1 MVDDLEKI
9 QLEEDLSKEISVSN
23 GRVHPTAMISS
34 FGWLARFVSRVL
46 FAHVF
51 IETKDCQNLVQ
62 SDDETSSI
70 YVMQSRSLL
79 DYLFFNWLFVHQDI
93 ALARFSNGVKLRLFQ
108 SIWKNIVSWF
118 QFRKLEDD
126 QTTFTHLLQNEHS
139 VFLFLKRGNN
149 TKVNDLDYVR
159 KFLFSAIGVQ
169 RERLKNIRVIP
180 LLLVWERRPDKPH
193 ATIAEEVFG
202 SAQSPRFLRKVMYW
216 FRTIWQSFLKFGQP
230 VARVCEPI
238 FLQNFVADL
247 PDATTGDLAQLL
259 EAELSKRIYDERH
272 VILGPPEEKPE
283 HIWKEI
289 STKSHMMQTF
299 SSVAKEEGISEK
311 EVLIRAEKLFREIAA
326 EPNLMVLKIL
336 SSLFSF
342 VWYRLYDGLEIDLS
356 GLEKIREVSKD
367 HSIVLI
373 PSHKS
378 HMDYLI
384 ITYVFYHYGI
394 KAPLIAAGANLN
406 FWPLGYL
413 FRRGGAFYIRRSF
426 KDNALYK
433 AVFREYLNTVLERR
447 YPVEFFIEGTRSR
460 TGKLV
465 KPRYGMLEMIV
476 SGVKSARLDAVK
488 LIPISVV
495 YEHVIESK
503 SHKQEQLGAEKEKE
517 GLSGLLKTPQFLAR
531 KYGRIHIEFN
541 EPIDLK
547 NYLNRN
553 TVDENE
559 EEHAALMV
567 RLGHRIIY
575 DINTVTTV
583 TPSALTSLV
592 LLSDDRTNG
601 IGRAELLADVGFVYR
616 YLSEPKRNVR
626 FSKTIE
632 DALAEKKETLEGL
645 AEGSH
650 AERHPLIESMLG
662 RSLAP
667 LIDIA
672 LERFRQADQIIVEK
686 NAEKEDRFIV
696 PADGRIELAYSKN
709 SIVHHF
715 VPEALLAT
723 AIRSF
728 DEKNIDLE
736 ALKSQ
741 TLFLSRLFKYEWIYE
756 ERSEFDSVFSTTL
769 DYFGSRSWISV
780 KTEDEKD
787 YVSHSRPFPEELAF
801 FRTQVLNFVEAYLVV
816 VDTLRESPSISEKKI
831 ITEALKYATERLE
844 NGELHFRETLSK
856 PTYVNTLRLLQD
868 WNYIDRV
875 KSSNEGYVYKIVEQD
890 SLDKMSVRLQ
900 RLCAIL

>member
-1 MVDDLEKI
+1 
-9 QLEEDLSKEISVSN
+9 
-23 GRVHPTAMISS
+23 MISS
-34 FGWLARFVSRVL
+34 FGWVAKFISRVL
-46 FAHVF
+46 FDHVF
-51 IETKDCQNLVQ
+51 IEPRDHERLVQ
-62 SDDETSSI
+62 SESETSSI

-79 DYLFFNWLFVHQDI
+79 DYLYFNWLFVTQGI
-93 ALARFSNGVKLRLFQ
+93 TLARFSNGVKLRFFL
-108 SIWKNIVSWF
+108 SLWKNLISWF
-118 QFRKLEDD
+118 QFRKKEDD
-126 QTTFTHLLQNEHS
+126 QTFFTTLLQNEFS
-139 VFLFLKRGNN
+139 AFLFLKRPDT
-149 TKVNDLDYVR
+149 TKEKNQDYVQ
-159 KFLFSAIGVQ
+159 KFLFSAVGVQ
-169 RERLKNIRVIP
+169 KENLKNIRIIP
-180 LLLVWERRPDKPH
+180 LLIVWERTPDQPH

-202 SAQSPRFLRKVMYW
+202 SAQSPRFLRKFLYW

-230 VARVCEPI
+230 VARVCEPL
-238 FLQNFVADL
+238 FLNRFIDDL

-259 EAELSKRIYDERH
+259 ETELNKRIHDERH
-272 VILGPPEEKPE
+272 VILGPAEAKPE

-289 STKSHMMQTF
+289 STKSHMVQTF
-299 SSVAKEEGISEK
+299 SEVAKDEGINEE

-342 VWYRLYDGLEIDLS
+342 IWYRLYDGLEIDLQ
-356 GLEKIREVSKD
+356 GLEKIRDVSKD

-413 FRRGGAFYIRRSF
+413 FRRGGAFFIRRSF
-426 KDNALYK
+426 KNNPLYR

-476 SGVKSARLDAVK
+476 SAMTSSRLDAVK

-517 GLSGLLKTPQFLAR
+517 GLSSLLKTPQFLAR

-541 EPIDLK
+541 DPIDLK
-547 NYLNRN
+547 NYLNKSK
-553 TVDENE
+553 VQENDR
-559 EEHAALMV
+559 AALMV
-567 RLGHRIIY
+567 RLGHRIIH

-592 LLSDDRTNG
+592 LLSHANRKKEG
-601 IGRAELLADVGFVYR
+601 IGRAELLSDIGFVYR
-616 YLSEPKRNVR
+616 FLNEPQRNIR

-632 DALAEKKETLEGL
+632 DALSEKKETVEGL
-645 AEGSH
+645 EETSQG
-650 AERHPLIESMLG
+650 ERHPLIESILG

-672 LERFRQADQIIVEK
+672 LERFRQSDQILVQK
-686 NAEKEDRFIV
+686 NKEKEDRFIV

-728 DEKNIDLE
+728 DEKNMNLE
-736 ALKSQ
+736 RVKEE

-756 ERSEFDSVFSTTL
+756 ERSEFNKVFSTTL
-769 DYFGSRSWISV
+769 NYFKSKSWVSS
-780 KTEDEKD
+780 KTENENERIN
-787 YVSHSRPFPEELAF
+787 HQRPFPEELEF
-801 FRTQVLNFVEAYLVV
+801 FRTQVLNFVEAYWVI
-816 VDTLRESPSISEKKI
+816 VDALRNSSSISEKDLIRK
-831 ITEALKYATERLE
+831 ALKDAKTRLE
-844 NGELHFRETLSK
+844 KGELNFRETLSK
-856 PTYVNTLRLLQD
+856 PTYLNGLKLLQD
-868 WNYIDRV
+868 WEYIQRI
-875 KSSNEGYVYKIVEQD
+875 KSSDEGYAYKILNEDALAQL
-890 SLDKMSVRLQ
+890 SKRLE
-900 RLCAIL
+900 RLCALF